1 MITKKLQFALLL
13 AVAVYF
19 VLLAVLL
26 KKKRLLLKYSLLWI
40 LSGILMLVFAAFP
53 QLLHDLA
60 RMVGIYDPVN
70 ALFAILFFCVIILLV
85 SLTSIVS
92 AQNEKIKRLVQQ
104 QAILEEEL
112 RDLKGR
118 LK

>member
-60 RMVGIYDPVN
+60 RMVGIYDP
-70 ALFAILFFCVIILLV
+70 
-85 SLTSIVS
+85 
-92 AQNEKIKRLVQQ
+92 
-104 QAILEEEL
+104 
-112 RDLKGR
+112 
-118 LK
+118 